1 MTSALPYGMR
11 DKYWTVLRRCLKFL
25 TQVTEGVTRW
35 GRACFFLS
43 CRCLPLCG
51 PLWLSSR
58 CPVGVTRSK
67 GVVPQAVTAVR
78 PRKGSRKAAQNRR
91 DATRKLSIGADR
103 VSCSELH
110 LMRLRLT
117 SVGKFESILGVRFE
131 GVVSPSLVFRAVG
144 QVSRSLFVA
153 ILPACEKRAKT

>member
-1 MTSALPYGMR
+1 MT
-11 DKYWTVLRRCLKFL
+11 
-25 TQVTEGVTRW
+25 
-35 GRACFFLS
+35 
-43 CRCLPLCG
+43 
-51 PLWLSSR
+51 
-58 CPVGVTRSK
+58 
-67 GVVPQAVTAVR
+67 QAATAVR